1 MEEGSKM
8 RILVTG
14 GAGFIGS
21 HLSEQLLAAGNEVW
35 ALDDLSTGR
44 AENLTSYR
52 DHARFRFIE
61 GDVTQA
67 SVVGDL
73 VAKCDRVFH
82 LAAAVGVKYVLEN
95 PLRSLLTNIRGTE
108 VVLAACDEHRRKVI
122 LFSSSEIYGKG
133 MSAPFSEDDDRVL
146 GPTQKLRWSYACGK
160 AVDECLAVSYH
171 QQRQLPVVVVRCFNT
186 CGPRQ
191 SAAYGMVIP
200 NMIER
205 ALRNEPILVFG
216 DGLQTRCFS
225 AVSDV
230 VRGVM
235 LLADTRAAEGEIFN
249 IGTDEEVTVLDL
261 AHRVRRMC
269 QSDSE
274 IQRLPYEKVYGS
286 SFEDMRR
293 RVPDLAKIRKFVG
306 YRPQVTLDQLLEV
319 TIRETCEQ
327 TGLPVPVG
335 LATA

>member
-1 MEEGSKM
+1 M

-21 HLSEQLLAAGNEVW
+21 HLSEQILESGHEVW
-35 ALDDLSTGR
+35 AVDDLTTGR
-44 AENLTSYR
+44 LENLQTFR
-52 DHARFRFIE
+52 NHPRFRFIE
-61 GDVTQA
+61 GDVTDA
-67 SVVGDL
+67 PTVNGL
-73 VAKCDRVFH
+73 VAQCSLVYH

-108 VVLAACDEHRRKVI
+108 VVLAACDEHHRKVI
-122 LFSSSEIYGKG
+122 LFSSSEVYGKG
-133 MSAPFSEDDDRVL
+133 VSAPFSENDDRVL
-146 GPTQKLRWSYACGK
+146 GPTHKLRWSYACGK
-160 AVDECLAVSYH
+160 AVDECLAISYH

-205 ALRNEPILVFG
+205 ALRNQPIHVYG

-235 LLADTRAAEGEIFN
+235 LLADTKLAEGEIFN
-249 IGTDEEVTVLDL
+249 IGTDEEVSVLDL
-261 AHRVRRMC
+261 AHRVRRLC
-269 QSDSE
+269 QSESE
-274 IQRLPYEKVYGS
+274 IERMPYEKIYGS

-293 RVPDLAKIRKFVG
+293 RVPDLRKIRKFVG
-306 YRPQVTLDQLLEV
+306 YRPEVKLDQLLEL

>member
-1 MEEGSKM
+1 
-8 RILVTG
+8 
-14 GAGFIGS
+14 
-21 HLSEQLLAAGNEVW
+21 
-35 ALDDLSTGR
+35 LDDLSTGR
-44 AENLTSYR
+44 VENLKTFQDR
-52 DHARFRFIE
+52 PGFRFVE
-61 GDVTQA
+61 GDVTDPA
-67 SVVGDL
+67 TVNPL
-73 VAKCDRVFH
+73 VADCSLVYH

-108 VVLAACDEHRRKVI
+108 VVLAASDEHRRKVI
-122 LFSSSEIYGKG
+122 LFSSSEVYGKG
-133 MSAPFSEDDDRVL
+133 VSAPFSEDDDRVL

-171 QQRQLPVVVVRCFNT
+171 EQRQLPVTVVRCFNT

-205 ALRNEPILVFG
+205 ALRGQPMLVFG
-216 DGLQTRCFS
+216 DGQQTRCFS
-225 AVSDV
+225 SVSDV

-235 LLADTRAAEGEIFN
+235 MLADAPSAVGEIFN

-261 AHRVRRMC
+261 AHRVRRLC
-269 QSDSE
+269 QSESE
-274 IQRLPYEKVYGS
+274 IQRIPYEQVYGS

-293 RVPDLAKIRKFVG
+293 RVPDLTKIRKFVG
-306 YRPQVTLDQLLEV
+306 YRPQVTLDQLLEI

-327 TGLPVPVG
+327 IGRPLPLG

>member
-1 MEEGSKM
+1 M

-21 HLSEQLLAAGNEVW
+21 HLAEQLLLAGHEVW
-35 ALDDLSTGR
+35 AVDDLTTGR
-44 AENLTSYR
+44 LENFQTFR
-52 DHARFRFIE
+52 DHSRFRFIE
-61 GDVTQA
+61 GDVTDP
-67 SVVGDL
+67 SVIQEL
-73 VAKCDRVFH
+73 VAKCAVVYH

-108 VVLAACDEHRRKVI
+108 VVLAACDEYRRKVI
-122 LFSSSEIYGKG
+122 VFSSSEVYGKG
-133 MSAPFSEDDDRVL
+133 VSAPFSENDDRVL

-160 AVDECLAVSYH
+160 AVDECLAISYH

-200 NMIER
+200 NMIQR

-235 LLADTRAAEGEIFN
+235 LLADAKSAEGEIFN
-249 IGTDEEVTVLDL
+249 IGTDEEVSVLDL
-261 AHRVRRMC
+261 AHRVRRLC
-269 QSDSE
+269 QSGSE
-274 IQRLPYEKVYGS
+274 IERLPYEKIYGS

-293 RVPDLAKIRKFVG
+293 RVPDLKKILEFVG
-306 YRPQVTLDQLLEV
+306 YQPEVKLDRLLEI

>member
-1 MEEGSKM
+1 M

-21 HLSEQLLAAGNEVW
+21 HLSEQLLLAGHEVC

-44 AENLTSYR
+44 VENLKTFQDR
-52 DHARFRFIE
+52 PGFRFVE
-61 GDVTQA
+61 GDVTDPA
-67 SVVGDL
+67 TVNPL
-73 VAKCDRVFH
+73 VADCSLVYH

-108 VVLAACDEHRRKVI
+108 VVLAASDEHRRKVI
-122 LFSSSEIYGKG
+122 LFSSSEVYGKG
-133 MSAPFSEDDDRVL
+133 VSAPFSEDDDRVL

-171 QQRQLPVVVVRCFNT
+171 EQRQLPVTVVRCFNT

-205 ALRNEPILVFG
+205 ALRGQPMLVFG
-216 DGLQTRCFS
+216 DGQQTRCFS
-225 AVSDV
+225 SVSDV

-235 LLADTRAAEGEIFN
+235 MLADAPSAVGEIFN

-261 AHRVRRMC
+261 AHRVRRLC
-269 QSDSE
+269 QSESE
-274 IQRLPYEKVYGS
+274 IQRIPYEQVYGS

-293 RVPDLAKIRKFVG
+293 RVPDLTKIRKFVG
-306 YRPQVTLDQLLEV
+306 YRPQVTLDQLLEI

-327 TGLPVPVG
+327 IGRPLPLG

>member
-1 MEEGSKM
+1 M

-21 HLSEQLLAAGNEVW
+21 HLTEQLLQSGHEVW

-44 AENLTSYR
+44 LENLRTFEK
-52 DHARFRFIE
+52 HPRFRFLE
-61 GDVTQA
+61 GDVTDA
-67 SVVGDL
+67 PLVRGL
-73 VAKCDRVFH
+73 VAQCATVFP
-82 LAAAVGVKYVLEN
+82 LAAAVGVRYVLEN

-108 VVLAACDEHRRKVI
+108 VVLEACDVHHRKVI
-122 LFSSSEIYGKG
+122 LFSSSEVYGKG
-133 MSAPFSEDDDRVL
+133 ASVPFSEEDDRVL
-146 GPTQKLRWSYACGK
+146 GPTQKLRWSYASGK
-160 AVDECLAVSYH
+160 AVDECLAISYS

-191 SAAYGMVIP
+191 SPAYGMVIP
-200 NMIER
+200 SMIVR
-205 ALRNEPILVFG
+205 ALRGEPILVYG

-230 VRGVM
+230 VRGTIA
-235 LLADTRAAEGEIFN
+235 LAASKAAEGEIFN
-249 IGTDEEVTVLDL
+249 IGTDEEVTILEL
-261 AHRVRRMC
+261 ARRIQRMC
-269 QSDSE
+269 QSESPIQHVGYAE
-274 IQRLPYEKVYGS
+274 IYGS

-293 RVPDLAKIRKFVG
+293 RVPNLEKIRKAIG
-306 YRPQVTLDQLLEV
+306 YFPEVRLDQLLEM

-327 TGLPVPVG
+327 LGIPCPVG